1 MMPAI
6 MFMFAP
12 PRGIFGVFPLFFLIC
27 VDCGLAASGRSQ
39 EFFRVGWTVRG
50 AAANCPADTVNGLGL
65 VAILLLMYNDVTFV
79 INRVP
84 LRRIPVAS
92 LKDLIKRR
100 VMKSRR

>member
-1 MMPAI
+1 M
-6 MFMFAP
+6 
-12 PRGIFGVFPLFFLIC
+12 L
-27 VDCGLAASGRSQ
+27 S
-39 EFFRVGWTVRG
+39 
-50 AAANCPADTVNGLGL
+50 NTVNGSGL
-65 VAILLLMYNDVTFV
+65 VAILLLMYNHVTFV

>member
-1 MMPAI
+1 M
-6 MFMFAP
+6 
-12 PRGIFGVFPLFFLIC
+12 FPLFFLIC